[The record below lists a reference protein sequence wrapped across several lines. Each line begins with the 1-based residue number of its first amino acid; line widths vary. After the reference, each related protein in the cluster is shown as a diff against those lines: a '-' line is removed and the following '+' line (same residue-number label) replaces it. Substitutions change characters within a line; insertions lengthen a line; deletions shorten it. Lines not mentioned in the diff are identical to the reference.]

1 MSLPRS
7 FVLERIGGR
16 RRSVAESGGAGLCV
30 CAFLGPAEATV
41 DVLDGNGELAA
52 RVQGGISE
60 MARDYHARLVSGER
74 FRVLDAPP
82 LLKVLSDRRAET
94 EVEVLE
100 EAAGARSFTWRRD
113 GGIDGVLRV
122 FPARGA
128 EPWTL
133 EVPGWADPLRVL
145 AALLAAERLVREIES
160 AT

>member
-16 RRSVAESGGAGLCV
+16 RRSVAETGGAGLCV
-30 CAFLGPAEATV
+30 CAYGGPKEATV
-41 DVLDGNGELAA
+41 DLLGEDGALAA
-52 RVQGGISE
+52 RITGGAME
-60 MARDYHARLVSGER
+60 VRDYHARLASGER
-74 FRVLDAPP
+74 LRVLGAPP
-82 LLKVLSDRRAET
+82 ALTVLSDRRAET
-94 EVEVLE
+94 AVEVLE
-100 EAAGARSFTWRRD
+100 EAAGARSFTWRRE

-160 AT
+160 VE